1 MKLKNNYSNI
11 INHVSIFLSLTFPSF
26 HIVKEHIYNYSM
38 FIIISKIRVFLGLTD
53 CILNLSNLPP
63 KVIITFSSG
72 FGGGFLVN

>member
-26 HIVKEHIYNYSM
+26 HIANEHIYNYSM

-63 KVIITFSSG
+63 KVIITFSSE